1 MLILMFKVSGV
12 IYMKKTIWW
21 LIISMVLFSL
31 CAGMGWADDSVK
43 ALKDGQKAITTV
55 SDTYSAD
62 ELLVQFTVPQSDEKL
77 AKKMEKIYGKET
89 KKLDKIEDDYS
100 SLGLPNT
107 YLVKLN
113 PGEDPKVAKDKYK
126 KDPEVVYAEPN
137 YEVSMELLPNDP
149 SFSLLWGLHNTG
161 QTGGT
166 ADADIDAPEA
176 WDLCTGSA
184 DVVVAVVDTGVD
196 YTHPDLASNIWIN
209 TDEIAGNGIDDDHN
223 GYIDDVRGWDFY
235 NKDNNPMDDN
245 NHGTHCAGTI
255 GGVGSNG
262 IGVSGVM
269 WNVKIMP
276 LKFLSSSGSGYT
288 SDAVSAILYANANG
302 ANVISNSW
310 GGSGYSTTLKNAIDA
325 SPAVVVCAAGNS
337 GVNADT
343 APMYPAAYSSA
354 NIISVAATD
363 SRDLKASFSNYGVTS
378 VDVAAPGVSIYS
390 TLKGGSYGS
399 MSGTSMATPHVAG
412 LAGLL
417 KAGNPA
423 LSNLEIKNLILSNCD
438 VLPSLQGKV
447 LTSGRINAY
456 KALSSLQPVALSLV
470 SVSPSTGINN
480 NQAGVTLTGT
490 GFKPTPTVKLVGND
504 GTEITA
510 TGVTV
515 ISSTTITC
523 SFDLRTKPAGFYDVQ
538 ITQGGETTTLTDG
551 FLVQKPILVVTTL
564 SPSSALAGG
573 PSFTL
578 TVSGSN
584 FTSSSR
590 VNWNGVSRTTTFN
603 SATQLQIAISA
614 ADIGS
619 PGTATI
625 TVTDSDLEPSNSK
638 PFTIVKPVPVI
649 AAVSPSSATAGGL
662 GFTLTVS
669 GSNFTPASVL
679 NWNGTSRTTTFD
691 SNSQLRSDISASDIA
706 GQGTAT
712 ITVTDPER
720 GESNSKTFTILAP
733 TPPPVPVITSLSP
746 SSAAAGGSGFT
757 LTVSGS
763 NFTPA
768 SVVNWNG
775 NFRSTTYSSSAQLQA
790 AISSGDIATQGTA
803 TVTVTDSGRGTS
815 NEKIFTI
822 SSSQPSPTVSSI
834 SPSTATRGSTKS
846 LSVYGKYFVTGASVE
861 LRKTGYQPIACTNE
875 VVTSSTKITCRITI
889 PSSASRGYW
898 DVMVINPDG
907 KTGTKTRGFYIY

>member
-1 MLILMFKVSGV
+1 
-12 IYMKKTIWW
+12 
-21 LIISMVLFSL
+21 
-31 CAGMGWADDSVK
+31 
-43 ALKDGQKAITTV
+43 
-55 SDTYSAD
+55 
-62 ELLVQFTVPQSDEKL
+62 
-77 AKKMEKIYGKET
+77 
-89 KKLDKIEDDYS
+89 
-100 SLGLPNT
+100 
-107 YLVKLN
+107 
-113 PGEDPKVAKDKYK
+113 
-126 KDPEVVYAEPN
+126 
-137 YEVSMELLPNDP
+137 
-149 SFSLLWGLHNTG
+149 
-161 QTGGT
+161 
-166 ADADIDAPEA
+166 
-176 WDLCTGSA
+176 
-184 DVVVAVVDTGVD
+184 
-196 YTHPDLASNIWIN
+196 
-209 TDEIAGNGIDDDHN
+209 
-223 GYIDDVRGWDFY
+223 
-235 NKDNNPMDDN
+235 
-245 NHGTHCAGTI
+245 
-255 GGVGSNG
+255 
-262 IGVSGVM
+262 
-269 WNVKIMP
+269 
-276 LKFLSSSGSGYT
+276 
-288 SDAVSAILYANANG
+288 
-302 ANVISNSW
+302 
-310 GGSGYSTTLKNAIDA
+310 
-325 SPAVVVCAAGNS
+325 
-337 GVNADT
+337 
-343 APMYPAAYSSA
+343 
-354 NIISVAATD
+354 
-363 SRDLKASFSNYGVTS
+363 
-378 VDVAAPGVSIYS
+378 
-390 TLKGGSYGS
+390 
-399 MSGTSMATPHVAG
+399 
-412 LAGLL
+412 
-417 KAGNPA
+417 
-423 LSNLEIKNLILSNCD
+423 
-438 VLPSLQGKV
+438 
-447 LTSGRINAY
+447 
-456 KALSSLQPVALSLV
+456 
-470 SVSPSTGINN
+470 
-480 NQAGVTLTGT
+480 
-490 GFKPTPTVKLVGND
+490 
-504 GTEITA
+504 
-510 TGVTV
+510 
-515 ISSTTITC
+515 
-523 SFDLRTKPAGFYDVQ
+523 VQ

-815 NEKIFTI
+815 NEKIFAI